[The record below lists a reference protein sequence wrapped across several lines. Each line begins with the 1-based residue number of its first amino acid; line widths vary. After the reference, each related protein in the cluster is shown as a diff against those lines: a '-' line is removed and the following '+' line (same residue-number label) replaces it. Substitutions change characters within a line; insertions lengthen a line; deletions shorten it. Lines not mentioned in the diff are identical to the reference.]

1 MIKVTKVT
9 VEQVRR
15 LVEQEVKKQEVKK
28 KSDVERISKKMDSLS
43 SQLAPL
49 FDSINN
55 IVEFE
60 EFLKDS
66 IKLGS
71 KNIKSTDIL
80 VAMTRV
86 AKRLRS
92 EIE

>member
-1 MIKVTKVT
+1 MIKVT